1 MVTLALPFLLIFVS
15 NIFIQM
21 ITIFLFTLALVAI
34 AGLLLGVQILL
45 KKNGKFSSQHIG
57 QSKAMRERGI
67 HCLQTQDRLA
77 YNDKKNITDME
88 K

>member
-1 MVTLALPFLLIFVS
+1 MTLALPFLLIFVS

-34 AGLLLGVQILL
+34 AGLLLGIQILL

>member
-34 AGLLLGVQILL
+34 AGLLLGIQILL
-45 KKNGKFSSQHIG
+45 KKNGKFSSQHVG
-57 QSKAMRERGI
+57 QSKAMRDRGI

-77 YNDKKNITDME
+77 YNDKRNVTDME

>member
-1 MVTLALPFLLIFVS
+1 MPFLFIFAKQRRMNMVK
-15 NIFIQM
+15 
-21 ITIFLFTLALVAI
+21 IFLFTLALVAI
-34 AGLLLGVQILL
+34 AGVLLGIQILL

-67 HCLQTQDRLA
+67 HCLQAQDKMA
-77 YNDKKNITDME
+77 YNDKRNITDME

>member
-1 MVTLALPFLLIFVS
+1 MDTFFTLFLLTLAIGV
-15 NIFIQM
+15 
-21 ITIFLFTLALVAI
+21 I
-34 AGLLLGVQILL
+34 AGLLLGIQILF

-67 HCLQTQDRLA
+67 QCLQAQDRIA
-77 YNDKKNITDME
+77 YNDKRNITDME

>member
-34 AGLLLGVQILL
+34 AGLLLGIQILL

>member
-1 MVTLALPFLLIFVS
+1 MRECNMPFLFIFAKQRRMDMVK
-15 NIFIQM
+15 
-21 ITIFLFTLALVAI
+21 IFLFTLALVAI
-34 AGLLLGVQILL
+34 AGVLLGIQILL

-67 HCLQTQDRLA
+67 HCLQAQDKMA
-77 YNDKKNITDME
+77 YNDKRNITDME

>member
-1 MVTLALPFLLIFVS
+1 
-15 NIFIQM
+15 M
-21 ITIFLFTLALVAI
+21 ITVFLFTLALVAI
-34 AGLLLGVQILL
+34 AGLLLGIQILL
-45 KKNGKFSSQHIG
+45 KKNGKFSSQHVG

>member
-34 AGLLLGVQILL
+34 AGLLLGIQILL
-45 KKNGKFSSQHIG
+45 KKNGKFSSQHVG